1 MAAMVVKS
9 FFEGIKD
16 SMLEELNGPTRRAAM
31 PDGTVPEDE
40 EDIAEPVEPGEVAA
54 AEEAAR
60 REAEEEK
67 RRLEAE
73 KRRAPSGWSDGRSRN

>member
-1 MAAMVVKS
+1 
-9 FFEGIKD
+9 
-16 SMLEELNGPTRRAAM
+16 MLEELNGPTRRAAM

-54 AEEAAR
+54 AEEADR